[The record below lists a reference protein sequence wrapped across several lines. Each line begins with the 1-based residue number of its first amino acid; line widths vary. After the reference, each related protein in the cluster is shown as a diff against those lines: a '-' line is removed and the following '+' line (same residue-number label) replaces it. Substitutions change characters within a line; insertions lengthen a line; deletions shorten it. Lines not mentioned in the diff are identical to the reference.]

1 MECWRTNKATV
12 GSDLQRFEA
21 ARLSTRVGVWATLK
35 SSGHPSRAQF
45 EDALMKNWFETITA
59 QLNALFAPRMQP
71 IPIRSEEQR
80 RLAEERR
87 RRR

>member
-1 MECWRTNKATV
+1 MKA
-12 GSDLQRFEA
+12 
-21 ARLSTRVGVWATLK
+21 
-35 SSGHPSRAQF
+35 
-45 EDALMKNWFETITA
+45 WFEKITA
-59 QLNALFAPRMQP
+59 QLNALFASRMQP

>member
-1 MECWRTNKATV
+1 MKA
-12 GSDLQRFEA
+12 
-21 ARLSTRVGVWATLK
+21 
-35 SSGHPSRAQF
+35 
-45 EDALMKNWFETITA
+45 WFEKITA

-87 RRR
+87 HRR